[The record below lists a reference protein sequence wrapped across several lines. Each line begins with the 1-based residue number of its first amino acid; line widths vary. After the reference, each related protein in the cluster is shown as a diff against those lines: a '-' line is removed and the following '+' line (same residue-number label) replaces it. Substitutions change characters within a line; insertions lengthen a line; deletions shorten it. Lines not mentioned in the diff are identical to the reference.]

1 MSGAG
6 DRQLWNMK
14 LSHRRSSR
22 RLAGL
27 IAALGLACLTV
38 SLGAVSPLAIADST
52 GQLQQ
57 QIGAGQGHVAA
68 LSGAVAAAT
77 TRMNALGTR
86 ISALQ
91 SQIAGIQGELDHKL
105 TQLLTLRGQLTAA
118 RVRLVQLE
126 AYERRAEAVLAQQLV
141 GTYEAAPPDVVSVVL
156 EATGFQNLLER
167 ISFAQRI
174 RDQDKLIIG
183 RVRAARSSVA
193 AQATRLGGLEVRAQ
207 ALATQVLN
215 ERNREYRAKVV
226 LVDQQIAVARSRS
239 GEAGQLATA
248 RDQLAA
254 LNRRLSALQAVQ
266 ARQAQ
271 AAAAPQSPSSS
282 VQSSGSGSQPVGSS
296 PVTSS
301 GGFTFPM
308 PKGDVSP
315 PGTWSLDDGVDISA
329 PGGTP
334 ELAVCSGTVVLHGIG
349 GFGPSAP
356 VLHCDTPLSGYG
368 YVYYGHAGPGN
379 WTPVGTHVSAGAVI
393 SQVGYGIVGISTG
406 PHLEIGFADSSGGPV
421 GPASAPAMMSL
432 LQASYGG

>member
-1 MSGAG
+1 MT
-6 DRQLWNMK
+6 
-14 LSHRRSSR
+14 LSHHWSST

-27 IAALGLACLTV
+27 IAALSLVCLTV
-38 SLGAVSPLAIADST
+38 SLGAVSPPAIAEST

-91 SQIAGIQGELDHKL
+91 GQIAGIQAELDRKL
-105 TQLLTLRGQLTAA
+105 AQLLTLRGELTAA

-126 AYERRAEAVLAQQLV
+126 AYERRAEAALAQQLV
-141 GTYEAAPPDVVSVVL
+141 GTYETAPPDVVSVVL
-156 EATGFQNLLER
+156 EATGFRNLLER

-174 RDQDKLIIG
+174 RNQDKLIIG
-183 RVRAARSSVA
+183 RVRAARRSVA
-193 AQATRLGGLEVRAQ
+193 AQAIRLGGLEVRAQ
-207 ALATQVLN
+207 ALTTQVLN
-215 ERNREYRAKVV
+215 ERNRIYRAKVV

-254 LNRRLSALQAVQ
+254 LERRLSTLQAAQ
-266 ARQAQ
+266 AGQAQ
-271 AAAAPQSPSSS
+271 AAAAPQSPNSS
-282 VQSSGSGSQPVGSS
+282 VQGAGSGSLPVGSS

-308 PKGDVSP
+308 PKADVSP

-334 ELAVCSGTVVLHGIG
+334 ELAACSGTVVLHGIG

>member
-1 MSGAG
+1 MTSGAG
-6 DRQLWNMK
+6 DPHLWNMM
-14 LSHRRSSR
+14 LSYHRLST

-27 IAALGLACLTV
+27 IAALCLACVTV
-38 SLGAVSPLAIADST
+38 SLGAVASPASADST

-77 TRMNALGTR
+77 TRVNALGAR

-91 SQIAGIQGELDHKL
+91 RQIAGIQAELDRKL
-105 TQLLTLRGQLTAA
+105 AQLLALRSALTAA
-118 RVRLVQLE
+118 RVRLVELE
-126 AYERRAEAVLAQQLV
+126 AYERRAEAVLARQLV
-141 GTYEAAPPDVVSVVL
+141 GTYETAPPDVVSVVL
-156 EATGFQNLLER
+156 EATGFRDLLER
-167 ISFAQRI
+167 LSFAQRI
-174 RDQDKLIIG
+174 RNQDTLIIG
-183 RVRAARSSVA
+183 RVRAARRSVA

-207 ALATQVLN
+207 ALTTEVLN
-215 ERNREYRAKVV
+215 ERNRVYRAKVV

-254 LNRRLSALQAVQ
+254 LERRLSTLQAVQ

-271 AAAAPQSPSSS
+271 AAAAPRSPDSS
-282 VQSSGSGSQPVGSS
+282 VQGSGSLPVGSS
-296 PVTSS
+296 PATGS

-308 PKGDVSP
+308 PKADASP

-356 VLHCDTPLSGYG
+356 VLHCDNPLSGYA

-421 GPASAPAMMSL
+421 GPASASAMMSL